1 MGVQLETLCCSHLY
15 SGQAKG
21 GWNEMEWNTRP
32 ALALS
37 ASNALPMMAVSNAN
51 RA

>member
-15 SGQAKG
+15 LGVVK
-21 GWNEMEWNTRP
+21 EEWNTRT
-32 ALALS
+32 ARSLS
-37 ASNALPMMAVSNAN
+37 ASNVLLMMAVSNAN